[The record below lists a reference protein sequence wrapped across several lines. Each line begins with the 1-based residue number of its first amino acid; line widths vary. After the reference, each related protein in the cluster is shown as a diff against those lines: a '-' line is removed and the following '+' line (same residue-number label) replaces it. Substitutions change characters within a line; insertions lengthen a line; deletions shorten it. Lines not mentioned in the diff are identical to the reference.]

1 MNFFNEKWCSMKSL
15 WLEKENLSY
24 RENSP
29 KPMKAD
35 EALIRV
41 RLAGVCNTDLEMV
54 RGYYPFEGVP
64 GHEFVGEVVEA
75 ADESWIGQRVAGE
88 INVTCGECEQCR
100 HGRESHCED
109 RTTLGIHNRDGV
121 FAEYVSLPIRNLH
134 RIPDSVSDEKA
145 VFTEL
150 LAAAMEIPQQVHI
163 HPTDRVLVI
172 GAGRFGQLIAQVL
185 QLTGADLHVVARHTQ
200 QKKLLT
206 ERGIRLIAGED
217 VKPWRWD
224 VVVDVTGS
232 ASGFGLARQ
241 ALRPRGTLVM
251 KSTYK
256 GEMQVN
262 LSSIVVDEINIVGS
276 RCGPFAPALRL
287 LESRQVDPL
296 GMIAA
301 EYPLERGLEAFEKAA
316 ERGVLKVLLRP

>member
-1 MNFFNEKWCSMKSL
+1 MKSL
-15 WLEKENLSY
+15 WLEKEKLSY
-24 RENSP
+24 KENSP
-29 KPMKAD
+29 KPMKGN
-35 EALIRV
+35 EALIRI
-41 RLAGVCNTDLEMV
+41 RLAGICSTDLEMV
-54 RGYYPFEGVP
+54 RGYYPFKGVP

-75 ADESWIGQRVAGE
+75 EEESWVGQRVAGE
-88 INVTCGECEQCR
+88 INITCGECEQCR
-100 HGRESHCED
+100 NGRETHCED

-121 FAEYVSLPIRNLH
+121 FAEYVRLPIRNLH
-134 RIPDSVSDEKA
+134 PIPDSVPDEKA

-185 QLTGADLHVVARHTQ
+185 HLTGADLYVVARHQ
-200 QKKLLT
+200 QQQNLLA
-206 ERGIRLIAGED
+206 ERGIQLIAEED
-217 VKPWRWD
+217 VEPWRWD
-224 VVVDVTGS
+224 VVADVTGV
-232 ASGFGLARQ
+232 ASGFGLARK

-262 LSSIVVDEINIVGS
+262 FSSIVVDEINIIGS

-287 LESRQVDPL
+287 LESGQVNPL

-301 EYPLERGLEAFEKAA
+301 EYPLELGLEAFDKAA
-316 ERGVLKVLLRP
+316 ERGILKVLLRP

>member
-1 MNFFNEKWCSMKSL
+1 MKSL
-15 WLEKENLSY
+15 WLENETLSY
-24 RENSP
+24 SENTP
-29 KPMKAD
+29 KPVRAD

-41 RLAGVCNTDLEMV
+41 RLAGICGTDLEMV
-54 RGYYPFEGVP
+54 RGYYPFTGVP
-64 GHEFVGEVVEA
+64 GHEFVGEVLEA
-75 ADESWIGQRVAGE
+75 EDKRWIGQRVAGE
-88 INVTCGECEQCR
+88 INVSCGECEQCQG
-100 HGRESHCED
+100 GRKSHCEN
-109 RTTLGIHNRDGV
+109 RTVLGITDRDGI
-121 FAEYVSLPIRNLH
+121 FAEYVTLPTQNLH
-134 RIPDSVSDEKA
+134 RVPDSVSDEKA

-150 LAAAMEIPQQVHI
+150 LAAALEIPQQVHI
-163 HPTDRVLVI
+163 RPTDRILVI

-185 QLTGADLHVVARHTQ
+185 QLTGADLHVVARHPQ
-200 QKKLLT
+200 QQNLLK

-217 VKPWRWD
+217 VKPQRWD

-241 ALRPRGTLVM
+241 AIRPRGTLVM

-262 LSSIVVDEINIVGS
+262 FSSIVVDEINIVGS

-287 LESRQVDPL
+287 LESGEIYPP

-301 EYPLERGLEAFEKAA
+301 EYPLNHGLEAFEKAA

>member
-1 MNFFNEKWCSMKSL
+1 MKSL
-15 WLEKENLSY
+15 WLENETLSY
-24 RENSP
+24 KENSP
-29 KPMKAD
+29 KPMKAN

-41 RLAGVCNTDLEMV
+41 RLAGICSTDLEMV
-54 RGYYPFEGVP
+54 HGYYPFKGVP
-64 GHEFVGEVVEA
+64 GHEFVGEVVEVE
-75 ADESWIGQRVAGE
+75 DEKWIGQRVAGE
-88 INVTCGECEQCR
+88 INVTCGKCEQCR
-100 HGRESHCED
+100 NGRETHCED

-121 FAEYVSLPIRNLH
+121 FAEYLRLPIRNLH
-134 RIPDSVSDEKA
+134 RIPDSVPDEKA

-150 LAAAMEIPQQVHI
+150 LAAALEILQQVHI

-185 QLTGADLHVVARHTQ
+185 QLTGADLRVVARHPQ
-200 QKKLLT
+200 QNKLLT

-217 VKPWRWD
+217 VEPWRWD

-232 ASGFGLARQ
+232 ASGFELARQ

-256 GEMQVN
+256 GEIQVN
-262 LSSIVVDEINIVGS
+262 FSSIVVDEINIIGS

-287 LESRQVDPL
+287 LESGQVDPL

-301 EYPLERGLEAFEKAA
+301 EYPLEGGLEAFEKAA